1 VAEEY
6 AIVLLVM
13 LAALHFHSYN
23 CTTSPV
29 ADYVLPSCFR
39 PIFLAAVFTSS
50 VGPETVV
57 TVALLCV
64 WPIIIEATKSLNKGK
79 PESVPVFP
87 WAEPW
92 NQQ

>member
-1 VAEEY
+1 MPVPC
-6 AIVLLVM
+6 LL
-13 LAALHFHSYN
+13 L
-23 CTTSPV
+23 
-29 ADYVLPSCFR
+29 LPAST
-39 PIFLAAVFTSS
+39 VFTSS
-50 VGPETVV
+50 VGPETTV

-79 PESVPVFP
+79 AESVPVFP

>member
-1 VAEEY
+1 
-6 AIVLLVM
+6 
-13 LAALHFHSYN
+13 
-23 CTTSPV
+23 
-29 ADYVLPSCFR
+29 
-39 PIFLAAVFTSS
+39 
-50 VGPETVV
+50 VV